1 VLHDQFRRRI
11 KDREPSPVRVSDAA
25 IREAPRIID
34 AAMPGMLEHC
44 GHFPGTIHL
53 DDLIVRREEIA
64 FPAVE
69 RRREKEEHEEFNE
82 MRKR

>member
-1 VLHDQFRRRI
+1 
-11 KDREPSPVRVSDAA
+11 
-25 IREAPRIID
+25 
-34 AAMPGMLEHC
+34 MLEHC
-44 GHFPGTIHL
+44 CHFPGTIHL